1 MRTAA
6 VTRKIFDCLA
16 SAVFPDACVLCGAA
30 GPPCGF
36 CSSCD
41 RDLPRIDSACDRCA
55 VPLAPGAPCPD
66 CARRP
71 PPFLAA
77 RAALA
82 YTFPVDAALKALKF
96 RRQLHYVPAFA
107 GLLEP
112 LLAESFPAADALLP
126 VPLHRW
132 RHATRGFN
140 QARELCLPL
149 ARRSGL
155 PILEPA
161 RRTRRTPPQA
171 GLDAAARRRNL
182 EDAFAISGKLA
193 CRLPVIVDDV
203 MTTGETCRHLAHALL
218 DAGAE
223 SVGVLTVARAA
234 SPIPLPPLPVG
245 GTVLHLHA
253 AIGRNVKSSTMP
265 ANTAIPM

>member
-1 MRTAA
+1 MA
-6 VTRKIFDCLA
+6 RKILA
-16 SAVFPDACVLCGAA
+16 RLTSAVFPDACVLCGAA
-30 GPPCGF
+30 GARGF
-36 CSSCD
+36 CTRCD
-41 RDLPRIDSACDRCA
+41 RDLPRLESACARCA
-55 VPLAPGAPCPD
+55 VPLAPGSECSG
-66 CARRP
+66 CARSP
-71 PPFLAA
+71 PPFFAA

-107 GLLEP
+107 GLLQP
-112 LLAESFPAADALLP
+112 LLAETFPTADALVP

-140 QARELCLPL
+140 QARELCRPL

-155 PILEPA
+155 PILEAA

-182 EDAFAISGKLA
+182 KDAFAISGTLL
-193 CRLPVIVDDV
+193 CRHPLIIDDV

-218 DAGAE
+218 EAGAD
-223 SVGVLTVARAA
+223 SVSVLTVARAA
-234 SPIPLPPLPVG
+234 
-245 GTVLHLHA
+245 TV
-253 AIGRNVKSSTMP
+253 IETP
-265 ANTAIPM
+265 AR

>member
-1 MRTAA
+1 M
-6 VTRKIFDCLA
+6 TRKILA
-16 SAVFPDACVLCGAA
+16 RVTSAVFPEACVLCGAA
-30 GPPCGF
+30 GAPCGF
-36 CSSCD
+36 CASCD
-41 RDLPRIDSACDRCA
+41 RDLPRLDSACARCA
-55 VPLAPGAPCPD
+55 VPLASGRACPD

-71 PPFLAA
+71 PPFLAV

-107 GLLEP
+107 GLLAP
-112 LLAESFPAADALLP
+112 LLIESFPAADALVP

-140 QARELCLPL
+140 QARELCRPL

-155 PILEPA
+155 PILDAA
-161 RRTRRTPPQA
+161 RRTRRTRPQA

-182 EDAFAISGKLA
+182 KNAFAISGNLR
-193 CRLPVIVDDV
+193 CRHPLIVDDV

-218 DAGAE
+218 EAGAE
-223 SVGVLTVARAA
+223 TVSVLTVARAA
-234 SPIPLPPLPVG
+234 RGHHTSLQVA
-245 GTVLHLHA
+245 T
-253 AIGRNVKSSTMP
+253 GRNV
-265 ANTAIPM
+265 